1 MARAKKC
8 EVEFNP
14 WPPFVDVFS
23 SVILVLLLFILVTI
37 VNVAYYMQFN
47 AKSDTLA
54 EKSSAKVDS
63 LNKGADITD
72 LVSVAKSKKT
82 PKDAAGNDSLFTGGT
97 SQGNAITMAKKE
109 EKLDKQF
116 VDKST
121 KGQLIVGYH
130 DKEIFIT
137 KEIKEDVSAFIK
149 AQKKKNPQARFE
161 ISVAQPTKI
170 LGTTI
175 PKQISLGRALNIKN
189 TIKKMDIKLTDMR
202 LKMRKTSDKSYAYG
216 YVKIKVIK

>member
-1 MARAKKC
+1 MARTKKC

-47 AKSDTLA
+47 AKSNSESET
-54 EKSSAKVDS
+54 SAKVDS
-63 LNKGADITD
+63 LQAGQDIQD
-72 LVSVAKSKKT
+72 MIALPKLVKPA
-82 PKDAAGNDSLFTGGT
+82 KDAAGNDALFTGG
-97 SQGNAITMAKKE
+97 SAEGNAITVTSQE
-109 EKLDKQF
+109 TPEVGQS
-116 VDKST
+116 VDKSKQGELT
-121 KGQLIVGYH
+121 VGYE

-137 KEIKEDVSAFIK
+137 AKVKKDIESFMAQEKQKNSDIK
-149 AQKKKNPQARFE
+149 FE

-175 PKQISLGRALNIKN
+175 PKQISLGRALNVKN
-189 TIKKMDIKLTDMR
+189 MIKKSGTKLGNIS
-202 LKMRKTSDKSYAYG
+202 LKMQKNVDKNYGYG

>member
-8 EVEFNP
+8 AEEFNP

-47 AKSDTLA
+47 SKTSSEATTKSQT
-54 EKSSAKVDS
+54 DS
-63 LNKGADITD
+63 LQAGADVTD
-72 LVSVAKSKKT
+72 MISLTKQDK
-82 PKDAAGNDSLFTGGT
+82 PKLDSAGNDSLFTGGKSEGNGLST
-97 SQGNAITMAKKE
+97 SSSNDKKE
-109 EKLDKQF
+109 EQNAKKGDGELLVEYKDKKIF
-116 VDKST
+116 ST
-121 KGQLIVGYH
+121 AK
-130 DKEIFIT
+130 
-137 KEIKEDVSAFIK
+137 IKADIKAFIK
-149 AQKKKNPQARFE
+149 AQKKKNPNAKFE

-175 PKQISLGRALNIKN
+175 PKQISLGRALNVKN
-189 TIKKMDIKLTDMR
+189 LLKKQNVKLSSIKLKITKNR
-202 LKMRKTSDKSYAYG
+202 DKKYGFG

>member
-8 EVEFNP
+8 EEEFNP

-47 AKSDTLA
+47 AKSNSEATTTA
-54 EKSSAKVDS
+54 NMDS
-63 LNKGADITD
+63 LQAGKDITD
-72 LVSVAKSKKT
+72 MIAVAKVEKPAMDSV
-82 PKDAAGNDSLFTGGT
+82 GNDSLFTGGL
-97 SQGNAITMAKKE
+97 SEGNAISASM
-109 EKLDKQF
+109 DKQTPLSQQ
-116 VDKST
+116 VHK
-121 KGQLIVGYH
+121 KGDVLTIGFK
-130 DKEIFIT
+130 DKEIFVT
-137 KEIKEDVSAFIK
+137 KAIKEDISKFIK
-149 AQKKKNPQARFE
+149 AQKAKNPHAKFE

-189 TIKKMDIKLTDMR
+189 MIKKMDVSLSDMR
-202 LKMRKTSDKSYAYG
+202 LKMRKTSDKKYGFG
-216 YVKIKVIK
+216 YVKIKVIE

>member
-47 AKSDTLA
+47 AKTNSQAST
-54 EKSSAKVDS
+54 KSQTDSLQAGADVTDMISIAKVQ
-63 LNKGADITD
+63 KPA
-72 LVSVAKSKKT
+72 
-82 PKDAAGNDSLFTGGT
+82 KDAAGNDSLFTGGM
-97 SQGNAITMAKKE
+97 SEGNAISVANTDTST
-109 EKLDKQF
+109 EKQL
-116 VDKST
+116 VDKSKQGELT
-121 KGQLIVGYH
+121 VGYQ

-137 KEIKEDVSAFIK
+137 KEVKGDIQAFIN
-149 AQKKKNPQARFE
+149 AQKKKNPKAKFE
-161 ISVAQPTKI
+161 ISVAQPTRV

-175 PKQISLGRALNIKN
+175 PKQISLGRALNVKN
-189 TIKKMDIKLTDMR
+189 MIKKMDVKLSDMH
-202 LKMRKTSDKSYAYG
+202 LKMQKTSDKNYGFG
-216 YVKIKVIK
+216 YVKVKVVK

>member
-47 AKSDTLA
+47 SKSTAFAQTASQIESLQAGKDVQDMISLSKV
-54 EKSSAKVDS
+54 EKPALDS
-63 LNKGADITD
+63 
-72 LVSVAKSKKT
+72 V
-82 PKDAAGNDSLFTGGT
+82 GNDALFTGGK
-97 SQGNAITMAKKE
+97 SEGNAISVSDTDDKTKNQTV
-109 EKLDKQF
+109 EKG
-116 VDKST
+116 
-121 KGQLIVGYH
+121 KGQLLITYSN
-130 DKEIFIT
+130 KEIFNT
-137 KEIKEDVSAFIK
+137 AKIKSDIKAYIK
-149 AQKKKNPQARFE
+149 AQKKKNPNAKFE

-175 PKQISLGRALNIKN
+175 PKQISLGRALNVKN
-189 TIKKMDIKLTDMR
+189 LLKKQDVKLSNIKL
-202 LKMRKTSDKSYAYG
+202 KMQKNRDKKYDYG

>member
-47 AKSDTLA
+47 SKSDSFADTASTVESLQA
-54 EKSSAKVDS
+54 GQDVQDMISIAKVEKPKLDS
-63 LNKGADITD
+63 
-72 LVSVAKSKKT
+72 
-82 PKDAAGNDSLFTGGT
+82 AGNDSLFTGGK
-97 SQGNAITMAKKE
+97 SEGNSISAST
-109 EKLDKQF
+109 DKANPLNQL
-116 VDKST
+116 VDKSK
-121 KGQLIVGYH
+121 KGQLTVGFK

-137 KEIKEDVSAFIK
+137 KEIKADIQAFIK
-149 AQKKKNPQARFE
+149 AQKKKNPEAKFE

-170 LGTTI
+170 LGSTI
-175 PKQISLGRALNIKN
+175 PKQISLGRALNVKN
-189 TIKKMDIKLTDMR
+189 MIKKMDIKLSDMR
-202 LKMRKTSDKSYAYG
+202 LKMQKTSNKKYGFG
-216 YVKIKVIK
+216 YVKIKVVK

>member
-47 AKSDTLA
+47 AKSNSQAST
-54 EKSSAKVDS
+54 KSQTDSLQAGADVQDMISLAKVEKPAEDS
-63 LNKGADITD
+63 
-72 LVSVAKSKKT
+72 
-82 PKDAAGNDSLFTGGT
+82 AGNDSLFTGGK
-97 SQGNAITMAKKE
+97 SEGNAISAAKDKE
-109 EKLDKQF
+109 APISQL
-116 VDKST
+116 VDKSK
-121 KGQLIVGYH
+121 KGQLTVGFE

-137 KEIKEDVSAFIK
+137 KEIKVDMQAFIK
-149 AQKKKNPQARFE
+149 AEKKKNPKAKFE
-161 ISVAQPTKI
+161 ISVAQPTRI
-170 LGTTI
+170 LGKTI
-175 PKQISLGRALNIKN
+175 PKQISLGRALNVKN
-189 TIKKMDIKLTDMR
+189 MMKKMDVKLGDMR
-202 LKMRKTSDKSYAYG
+202 LKMKKNLDKNYGFG

>member
-37 VNVAYYMQFN
+37 VNVAYYMQYN
-47 AKSDTLA
+47 AKSDSLA
-54 EKSSAKVDS
+54 QKSSAKVDS
-63 LNKGADITD
+63 LNKGEDIQDMISLAKVQKVAAD
-72 LVSVAKSKKT
+72 AKGS
-82 PKDAAGNDSLFTGGT
+82 DSLFTGGM
-97 SQGNAITMAKKE
+97 SEGNAISAAISK
-109 EKLDKQF
+109 EKLKKQS
-116 VDKST
+116 VTSAKNGELLVS
-121 KGQLIVGYH
+121 YH
-130 DKEIFIT
+130 DKEIFVN
-137 KEIKEDVSAFIK
+137 KEVKAKIKAFI
-149 AQKKKNPQARFE
+149 QKEKRKNKHARFE

-175 PKQISLGRALNIKN
+175 PKQISLGRALNVKN
-189 TIKKMDIKLTDMR
+189 MIKKMDIKLSDMR
-202 LKMRKTSDKSYAYG
+202 LKMTKTSDKDYGFG

>member
-1 MARAKKC
+1 MARTKKC

-47 AKSDTLA
+47 AKSNSLS

-63 LNKGADITD
+63 LNKGKDIQD
-72 LVSVAKSKKT
+72 MISLAKEKK
-82 PKDAAGNDSLFTGGT
+82 PAKDHQGNDSLFSGGMA
-97 SQGNAITMAKKE
+97 QGNALSASTSKEKE
-109 EKLDKQF
+109 EKQRVESGKKGELIIAYHDKKIF
-116 VDKST
+116 VDK
-121 KGQLIVGYH
+121 
-130 DKEIFIT
+130 
-137 KEIKEDVSAFIK
+137 DVKSDINAFIM
-149 AQKKKNPQARFE
+149 AQKKKNSKAKFE

-170 LGTTI
+170 LGRTI

-189 TIKKMDIKLTDMR
+189 MIKKMDVHLNDMH
-202 LKMRKTSDKSYAYG
+202 LKMQKTSDKNYGFG
-216 YVKIKVIK
+216 YVKIKVIN

>member
-47 AKSDTLA
+47 AKSNSQA
-54 EKSSAKVDS
+54 KSTSQMES
-63 LNKGADITD
+63 LQAGADVTD
-72 LVSVAKSKKT
+72 MMSLSKVVKPAMDAKGS
-82 PKDAAGNDSLFTGGT
+82 DSLFTGGI
-97 SQGNAITMAKKE
+97 SEGNAISASVSE
-109 EKLDKQF
+109 EAIQKQL
-116 VDKST
+116 VDKHK
-121 KGQLIVGYH
+121 KGELTVGFE

-137 KEIKEDVSAFIK
+137 KAIKTDIQAFIK
-149 AQKKKNPQARFE
+149 AEKKKNPSAKFE

-170 LGTTI
+170 LGTTM
-175 PKQISLGRALNIKN
+175 PKQISLGRALNVKN
-189 TIKKMDIKLTDMR
+189 MIKKMDVKLSHMR
-202 LKMRKTSDKSYAYG
+202 LKMQKTSDKNYGFG
-216 YVKIKVIK
+216 YVKIKVVK

>member
-47 AKSDTLA
+47 AESNSQAD
-54 EKSSAKVDS
+54 SSSQVESLQAGQDVQDMISLAKVEKPAEDS
-63 LNKGADITD
+63 
-72 LVSVAKSKKT
+72 
-82 PKDAAGNDSLFTGGT
+82 AGSDSLFTGGM
-97 SQGNAITMAKKE
+97 SEGNAVSAAMDKE
-109 EKLDKQF
+109 QPLSQL
-116 VDKST
+116 VDKSK
-121 KGQLIVGYH
+121 KGQLTVGFE

-137 KEIKEDVSAFIK
+137 KEIKADIQAFIK
-149 AQKKKNPQARFE
+149 AEKKKNPSAKFE

-170 LGTTI
+170 LGKTT
-175 PKQISLGRALNIKN
+175 PKQISLGRALNVKN
-189 TIKKMDIKLTDMR
+189 MIKKMDIKLSDMR
-202 LKMRKTSDKSYAYG
+202 LKMKKNSDKNYGFG
-216 YVKIKVIK
+216 YVKIKVVK

>member
-47 AKSDTLA
+47 SKSNSQAKTASNVESLQAGADVSDMISL
-54 EKSSAKVDS
+54 AKVV
-63 LNKGADITD
+63 KPAM
-72 LVSVAKSKKT
+72 
-82 PKDAAGNDSLFTGGT
+82 DAAGNDALFTGGK
-97 SQGNAITMAKKE
+97 SEGNAMGVADSEDSLKSQ
-109 EKLDKQF
+109 L
-116 VDKST
+116 VDKSK
-121 KGQLIVGYH
+121 KGVLTVGFK
-130 DKEIFIT
+130 DKKIFMA
-137 KEIKEDVSAFIK
+137 KDIKSDINAFIR
-149 AQKKKNPQARFE
+149 AEKKKNPHAKFE

-175 PKQISLGRALNIKN
+175 PKQISLSRALNTKN
-189 TIKKMDIKLTDMR
+189 MIKKMGVKLSDMH
-202 LKMRKTSDKSYAYG
+202 LKMQKNLDDNYGFG

>member
-47 AKSDTLA
+47 SKSNSQAKTA
-54 EKSSAKVDS
+54 SSKES
-63 LNKGADITD
+63 LQAGADVSDMIS
-72 LVSVAKSKKT
+72 LVKVAK
-82 PKDAAGNDSLFTGGT
+82 PAKDAAGNDSLFTGGK
-97 SQGNAITMAKKE
+97 SEGNAISAAKN
-109 EKLDKQF
+109 EKSSEKQL
-116 VDKST
+116 VDKSK
-121 KGQLIVGYH
+121 KGQLIVGFK

-137 KEIKEDVSAFIK
+137 KEIKADIKAFIQ
-149 AQKKKNPQARFE
+149 AEKKKNPNAKFE

-175 PKQISLGRALNIKN
+175 PKQISLGRALNTKN
-189 TIKKMDIKLTDMR
+189 MMKKMDVKLGDMT
-202 LKMRKTSDKSYAYG
+202 LKMQKKSDENYG
-216 YVKIKVIK
+216 FGYIKIKVMK

>member
-47 AKSDTLA
+47 AKSNAQA
-54 EKSSAKVDS
+54 ESSSQIESLQAGADVTDMMALAKVEKPAMDS
-63 LNKGADITD
+63 
-72 LVSVAKSKKT
+72 
-82 PKDAAGNDSLFTGGT
+82 AGNDSLFTGGQ
-97 SQGNAITMAKKE
+97 SEGNAISASMIEGKIE
-109 EKLDKQF
+109 NQL
-116 VDKST
+116 VDKSK
-121 KGQLIVGYH
+121 KGQLTVGFN

-137 KEIKEDVSAFIK
+137 KAIKADIQAFIK
-149 AQKKKNPQARFE
+149 AEKKKNPSAKFE

-175 PKQISLGRALNIKN
+175 PKQISLGRALNVKN
-189 TIKKMDIKLTDMR
+189 MIKKMDVKLSDMR
-202 LKMRKTSDKSYAYG
+202 LKMQKTSDKSYGFG
-216 YVKIKVIK
+216 YVKIKVVK

>member
-47 AKSDTLA
+47 AKSDSFA
-54 EKSSAKVDS
+54 ETKSQVESLQAGQDVQDMISIAKVEKPAKDS
-63 LNKGADITD
+63 
-72 LVSVAKSKKT
+72 
-82 PKDAAGNDSLFTGGT
+82 AGNDALFTGGQ
-97 SQGNAITMAKKE
+97 SEGNAVTVADTE
-109 EKLDKQF
+109 DRVLNQL
-116 VDKST
+116 VDKSK
-121 KGQLIVGYH
+121 KGELTIGFE
-130 DKEIFIT
+130 DKEIFMA
-137 KEIKEDVSAFIK
+137 KDIKADINAFIL
-149 AQKKKNPQARFE
+149 AEKKKNPSAKFE

-175 PKQISLGRALNIKN
+175 PKQISLGRALNAKN
-189 TIKKMDIKLTDMR
+189 MIKKMDVKLSDMS
-202 LKMRKTSDKSYAYG
+202 LKMQKTSDKNYGYG
-216 YVKIKVIK
+216 YVKIKVVK